1 MSSGVV
7 YDRRSFISA
16 ASLTLAASGL
26 TLSGF
31 SQTEPE
37 VIKNTMT
44 SGSESVIKT
53 SGPFHSL
60 GPLKQID
67 AGLLNIGY
75 AEDGRANGPA
85 VILLHGWPYDIYSFA
100 DVSPLLAAK
109 GYRVIIPWL
118 RGYGST
124 RFLSNETVRNGQ
136 QSVIAI
142 DII

>member
-16 ASLTLAASGL
+16 ASWTLAASGL

-37 VIKNTMT
+37 GIKSTMT
-44 SGSESVIKT
+44 SNSESVVKT
-53 SGPFHSL
+53 SGTIHSL

-75 AEDGRANGPA
+75 AENGPANGPV
-85 VILLHGWPYDIYSFA
+85 VILLHGWPYDIYRFA
-100 DVSPLLAAK
+100 DVSP
-109 GYRVIIPWL
+109 
-118 RGYGST
+118 
-124 RFLSNETVRNGQ
+124 
-136 QSVIAI
+136 
-142 DII
+142 